1 MLQLHR
7 GRLDDAVAEGNAGL
21 IRAEELESWTQVPEL
36 CAVLA
41 EAYAYRGEFGP
52 GRRQLRRG
60 VSMVDEPSSVGAQ
73 RLAWATAVLDET
85 AGEDPSRVLADL
97 ASACDQLPDGLQVL
111 AFDPMAGPFL
121 VGLATRANDA
131 ERAGT
136 AAEATG
142 SLGRINSGVISFDA
156 AATQAGGLLDDDV
169 DRLVAAARAFGASP
183 RPLARARAAED
194 AAGAL
199 QQRSRRAEAVEQLE
213 LALAEYDG
221 AGAVALTQRVRER
234 LTDVTSTAGEVPAI
248 RPPAFGW
255 ASMTAAELRVAR
267 LAATGLTNRAV
278 ADELDL
284 SPHTVESHLRHAFRK
299 LDVRSRVEL
308 TRVVLTREP
317 SIDG

>member
-1 MLQLHR
+1 
-7 GRLDDAVAEGNAGL
+7 
-21 IRAEELESWTQVPEL
+21 
-36 CAVLA
+36 
-41 EAYAYRGEFGP
+41 
-52 GRRQLRRG
+52 
-60 VSMVDEPSSVGAQ
+60 
-73 RLAWATAVLDET
+73 
-85 AGEDPSRVLADL
+85 
-97 ASACDQLPDGLQVL
+97 
-111 AFDPMAGPFL
+111 MAGPFL

-136 AAEATG
+136 AAEATE

-308 TRVVLTREP
+308 TRIVLTREP